1 MFKKSEIYQVVT
13 GDDGCGENM
22 PVSAGRM
29 KPLKWVRA
37 YIQKT
42 IFSDELSFHARM
54 VNMVSIVGTGSLAL
68 ATLARFFMG
77 SSLAVNTV
85 MLTFCF
91 LGVFFIYLTNK
102 YHLHNGVFW
111 FVLIVIC
118 DILLPASFF
127 LIGGADSGIAAFV
140 VMSATCILL
149 LSTGKSRIIIMA
161 IHLFLMSGCFIF
173 AAYHPYWVVQIDP
186 GNPLSQAIDNIQCF
200 VISTIFVGVTITF
213 QRSMYSE
220 ERTKVEM
227 AKADVERERQVS
239 LALFEE
245 SPHINALFDDKLQLI
260 DLNPA
265 AIRFAEGAASEEEL
279 KQNLPEILAR
289 ATPIIQ
295 PNGRPSADLMTWLRK
310 TEREGE
316 VNFETTLKLC
326 GVERNVSVVM
336 KRIPYA
342 DSFGI
347 VAYLVDNSEF
357 YKMRREALLSARA
370 KSDFLANMS
379 HEIRTPLNAVIS
391 MNTIGR
397 AASDIERKDYAFDQI
412 GDAADHL
419 LGIINDI
426 LDMSKIEANKL
437 ELDKQAF
444 NVEDALHRV
453 ANVISFKTSEKRQQ
467 FTVSIDEKMP
477 VGLVTDGQRLS
488 QIITNL
494 LSNAV
499 KFTPEGGH
507 IDMSAELLYQS
518 GGLSTVQFSVR
529 DTGIGI
535 PADNLE
541 RIFHSFEQV
550 ESSTA
555 RKFGGTGLGLTISKR
570 FAEMM
575 GGELSVISEPG
586 EGSTFS
592 FTIKAEAT
600 DAFPGV
606 QLYPNVAPGKIRCL
620 VINAR
625 DVSRAGYE
633 MIARS
638 IGISCD
644 FADGRQQAEELLA
657 KSHYDI
663 CAFGSRI
670 DGGAGGK
677 YETSIELAR
686 HIREMGSADHVV
698 MAVDPFELNEAEN
711 KDTTRAIGDYLI
723 KPLFR
728 SDCVALLN
736 KIYGE
741 DTVEE
746 EPSVFAEEMDF
757 SGVRLLLAEDLEINK
772 EIVCALFEPFGFE
785 VDWAR
790 NGREALEMYE
800 SEPSRYDLILMD
812 MQMPEMDGLEA
823 TRKIRALPDF
833 RARRVPIIALTANV
847 FKEDI
852 DNSIAAGMN
861 DHIGKPLD
869 LNTALQKIAFHLRSR
884 KHQS

>member
-1 MFKKSEIYQVVT
+1 MWW
-13 GDDGCGENM
+13 
-22 PVSAGRM
+22 RM
-29 KPLKWVRA
+29 KPLEWVRA
-37 YIQKT
+37 YIQKI
-42 IFSDELSFHARM
+42 IFSDELSFNARM
-54 VNMVSIVGTGSLAL
+54 VNMVSLVGTGSLVL
-68 ATLARFFMG
+68 ATLMRFFMG
-77 SSLAVNTV
+77 SALAVNSI

-91 LGVFFIYLTNK
+91 LGAFFIYLTNK
-102 YHLHNGVFW
+102 YHLYNVVLW
-111 FVLIVIC
+111 VLLIVIC
-118 DILLPASFF
+118 DLLLPASFF

-149 LSTGKSRIIIMA
+149 LSTGKSRVVMMA
-161 IHLFLMSGCFIF
+161 IHMLLMASCFIF
-173 AAYHPYWVVQIDP
+173 AAYYPYWVVQIDP
-186 GNPLSQAIDNIQCF
+186 RDPVLQAIDNIQCF
-200 VISTIFVGVTITF
+200 VISTVFVGVAITF
-213 QRSMYSE
+213 QRSMYSQ
-220 ERTKVEM
+220 ERAKVEM

-245 SPHINALFDDKLQLI
+245 SPHVNALFDDKLQLI

-265 AIRFAEGAASEEEL
+265 AIRFADGVASEEEL
-279 KQNLPEILAR
+279 KQNLPEILAQ

-295 PNGRPSADLMTWLRK
+295 PNGRPSADLTTWLRK

-326 GVERNVSVVM
+326 GVEHNVSVVM

-370 KSDFLANMS
+370 KSEFLANMS

-397 AASDIERKDYAFDQI
+397 SASDIERKDYAFDQI

-467 FTVSIDEKMP
+467 FTVSIDEKVP

-499 KFTPEGGH
+499 KFTPEGGC
-507 IDMSAELLYQS
+507 IDLSAELLHQ
-518 GGLSTVQFSVR
+518 GTGLSTVQFSVH

-555 RKFGGTGLGLTISKR
+555 RKFGGTGLGLTISKK
-570 FAEMM
+570 FVEMM
-575 GGELSVISEPG
+575 GGELSVTSTPG
-586 EGSTFS
+586 EGSTFL

-600 DAFPGV
+600 DEFRGV
-606 QLYPNVAPGKIRCL
+606 QPYPNVEPKRLRCL
-620 VINAR
+620 AVN
-625 DVSRAGYE
+625 SRERSREGYE
-633 MIARS
+633 TIARS
-638 IGISCD
+638 IGIPCD
-644 FADGRQQAEELLA
+644 FADGRLQAEEMLA
-657 KSHYDI
+657 KGHYDI
-663 CAFGSRI
+663 CVLGSWI
-670 DGGAGGK
+670 DGKVDGEREGGV
-677 YETSIELAR
+677 ELAR
-686 HIREMGSADHVV
+686 HIKEAGLADHVV
-698 MAVDPFELNEAEN
+698 MAVDPFELNRVEGE
-711 KDTTRAIGDYLI
+711 DTTKAIGDYLL

-728 SDCVALLN
+728 SDCVVLLN
-736 KIYGE
+736 KLYGE
-741 DTVEE
+741 DAAEE
-746 EPSVFAEEMDF
+746 EPSSSVEEMDF
-757 SGVRLLLAEDLEINK
+757 SGVRLLLAEDLEINR
-772 EIVCALFEPFGFE
+772 EIVCALFEPLGFE
-785 VDWAR
+785 IDWAQ

-823 TRKIRALPDF
+823 TRRIRALPDF

-852 DNSIAAGMN
+852 DNSLAAGMN

-869 LNTALQKIAFHLRSR
+869 FDTALQKIARHLRLR
-884 KHQS
+884 KNQ